1 MGPPIGRV
9 AAGRNLAAFIW
20 LPAPASGAGA
30 AVGGKPASATTTT
43 TAAATAAATAS
54 APFLVSGLVERLG
67 FGVVEVFGQLTDQP
81 AANESLQSAQI
92 AVVVLTNEADGVPNG
107 LGPAG
112 ASDPVYIVFHLRGKV
127 QVDHV

>member
-30 AVGGKPASATTTT
+30 AVGGKPASATTT
-43 TAAATAAATAS
+43 TAAATAS

-107 LGPAG
+107 LGPTG